1 MLTLVCS
8 YAQAREKTAA
18 QEGMFLEQL
27 QARDSIL
34 IGDQLRYGF
43 RLNAVPEGTRLH
55 LPEWSETLVT
65 DVDILDEWRID
76 TLKVHKQKKGKPSLL
91 DLEAAITITSFEDAL
106 YELPAISVSLLYS
119 DGVVDTRDYEPEFL
133 DVKTMPVDTA
143 TFEIHE
149 IKGQIRYPVTFK
161 EVLPWLLG
169 GIGIGGLIAGLVV
182 LIIWLVRRRRTEE
195 QRKKEPAHIVALRKL
210 DALRGDKYWADD
222 KQKFFYSGVT
232 DALREYIDSRYG
244 VSAMEMTT
252 SEIFDGLKDKELSP
266 ELYNSLKDLFE
277 RSDFVKFAKHAASK
291 EENASAVPLAVR
303 FVTET
308 YQKEI
313 EDESKN

>member
-1 MLTLVCS
+1 
-8 YAQAREKTAA
+8 
-18 QEGMFLEQL
+18 
-27 QARDSIL
+27 
-34 IGDQLRYGF
+34 
-43 RLNAVPEGTRLH
+43 VPEGTRLH
-55 LPEWSETLVT
+55 LPEWSETLVPE
-65 DVDILDEWRID
+65 VDILDEWRID
-76 TLKVHKQKKGKPSLL
+76 TLKVHKQKKGNPSLL